1 MSTPTPLSPHCCST
15 HGGGPGRTAA
25 PTLGTPWRGAVQ
37 PAPGPL
43 PDQQQHHHHH
53 RLPHPHQAQC
63 EQGRT
68 VPRVPQVRVC
78 RLQCHD
84 RSYHA
89 VRRPAGGQ
97 GRDWERKVWVGT
109 LSVRLLLWRHRH
121 HHHDGHGAPYWVP
134 AVPSTGALTGNPVQ
148 GDQRHLSPS
157 RTRVRRQGGPR
168 SLHWPLTAHG
178 QEVGTLRAPALCRDP
193 QLCLSSDAERQ
204 LCLLPP
210 TQSWSS
216 PLVPRYAPQHQR
228 SPVPRAGTTGWK
240 PEQRCD
246 PALALHLAPAAADA
260 HDACPGDGRHM
271 HRLRQRQRRAKRRHS
286 WHPRQWAGA
295 VKWSRGMA
303 LPLP

>member
-1 MSTPTPLSPHCCST
+1 M
-15 HGGGPGRTAA
+15 
-25 PTLGTPWRGAVQ
+25 
-37 PAPGPL
+37 
-43 PDQQQHHHHH
+43 
-53 RLPHPHQAQC
+53 
-63 EQGRT
+63 
-68 VPRVPQVRVC
+68 
-78 RLQCHD
+78 
-84 RSYHA
+84 
-89 VRRPAGGQ
+89 
-97 GRDWERKVWVGT
+97 
-109 LSVRLLLWRHRH
+109 
-121 HHHDGHGAPYWVP
+121 
-134 AVPSTGALTGNPVQ
+134 PSTKGPST
-148 GDQRHLSPS
+148 RHAPAQIHRIASGHTTATTQHTSTTYLSPS
-157 RTRVRRQGGPR
+157 RTRVRCQGGPR

-178 QEVGTLRAPALCRDP
+178 QEVGTLRAPALCHDP

-246 PALALHLAPAAADA
+246 PALALALPPAAADA

-271 HRLRQRQRRAKRRHS
+271 HGLRQRQRRAKRRHS